1 MRHGKTVVR
10 DRNVANFALLFR
22 LERRVVQAVFSSR
35 LRAEGGIVELI
46 DVDVVGF
53 QRAETGLQILPEALR
68 RLRAGLR
75 RQHDLVAHRRE
86 RRADLLLAVGIRAR
100 RVEKVDATV
109 IRLVQ
114 QVDRILLSDALDR
127 QAAKSVFLD
136 DKIRLAKRDLV
147 HGNSP
152 SYPGYP
158 KHSKIALF
166 LQYPVSR
173 LTTRRTPAIM

>member
-1 MRHGKTVVR
+1 M
-10 DRNVANFALLFR
+10 
-22 LERRVVQAVFSSR
+22 
-35 LRAEGGIVELI
+35 
-46 DVDVVGF
+46 
-53 QRAETGLQILPEALR
+53 R
-68 RLRAGLR
+68 RLVSRSFRKPSAVCAPVFVASTILSRIDENAAPTFCSLSEYARA
-75 RQHDLVAHRRE
+75 VSK
-86 RRADLLLAVGIRAR
+86 
-100 RVEKVDATV
+100 KVDATV

-152 SYPGYP
+152 SYLGYP

-166 LQYPVSR
+166 CNILF
-173 LTTRRTPAIM
+173 PA

>member
-1 MRHGKTVVR
+1 MRHGEAVVR

-22 LERRVVQAVFSSR
+22 LERRVVQAVFPVR
-35 LRAEGGIVELI
+35 LRTEGRVVELI
-46 DVDVVGF
+46 DVDVVGL
-53 QRAETGLQILPEALR
+53 QRAKAGLQVLPESLR

-114 QVDRILLSDALDR
+114 QLHRVLLADALDG

-152 SYPGYP
+152 SYLGYH

-166 LQYPVSR
+166 LQYPVSH

>member
-1 MRHGKTVVR
+1 M
-10 DRNVANFALLFR
+10 
-22 LERRVVQAVFSSR
+22 
-35 LRAEGGIVELI
+35 
-46 DVDVVGF
+46 
-53 QRAETGLQILPEALR
+53 
-68 RLRAGLR
+68 
-75 RQHDLVAHRRE
+75 
-86 RRADLLLAVGIRAR
+86 
-100 RVEKVDATV
+100 
-109 IRLVQ
+109 Q

-152 SYPGYP
+152 SYLGYP

-173 LTTRRTPAIM
+173 LTMRRTPAIM

>member
-1 MRHGKTVVR
+1 MRHSKAVVR

-22 LERRVVQAVFSSR
+22 LERRVVQAVFSTR

-86 RRADLLLAVGIRAR
+86 RRADLLLAVRIRAR
-100 RVEKVDATV
+100 RVVKIDAAV

-114 QVDRILLSDALDR
+114 QIHGVLFADALDG
-127 QAAKSVFLD
+127 QAAKSVFLND
-136 DKIRLAKRDLV
+136 QSRLAECDLV

-152 SYPGYP
+152 SYLGYP